1 MRKSLALAWILV
13 TLSSVAWAHSLSVP
27 FFRDN
32 APPLG
37 GTTPTTGSAGIIS
50 VYNTSDEVVTMHVV
64 YSQKDGDGDP
74 VIQQS
79 SPFELQPHQGV
90 SWRPIQDDPAEN
102 LGRGIQNVILGLS
115 DEGSAELI
123 WLSADGGPGTLVG
136 RYAELSSS
144 GAFAHVLFEK

>member
-1 MRKSLALAWILV
+1 MRMSLALTGVLV
-13 TLSSVAWAHSLSVP
+13 TLSSVALAHSLSVP
-27 FFRDN
+27 FFRDD

-37 GTTPTTGSAGIIS
+37 GMTPSTGSAGIIS
-50 VYNTSDEVVTMHVV
+50 VYNTRDEVVTMHVV
-64 YSQKDGDGDP
+64 YSQRDSDGDS
-74 VIQQS
+74 VVQQS

-102 LGRGIQNVILGLS
+102 LGRGVPNVILGLGA
-115 DEGSAELI
+115 EGSAELI